1 LRCGNRDL
9 LAMLMSVGVEC
20 ISTWK
25 PAGNTVPHRT
35 THDLFQDS
43 FLVARSS
50 GLRAEVEFWKAR
62 AMQFVRAGL
71 GEDME
76 WLAADEFAPLM

>member
-1 LRCGNRDL
+1 
-9 LAMLMSVGVEC
+9 VGVQC

-25 PAGNTVPHRT
+25 PAGNTVPHRS

-71 GEDME
+71 EDDME
-76 WLAADEFAPLM
+76 WLVANGCAPSV